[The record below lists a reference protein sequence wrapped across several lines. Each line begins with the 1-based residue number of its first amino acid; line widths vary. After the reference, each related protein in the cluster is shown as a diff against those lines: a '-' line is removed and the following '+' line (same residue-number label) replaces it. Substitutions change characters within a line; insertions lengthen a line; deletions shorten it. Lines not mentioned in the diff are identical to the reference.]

1 MKKTFLLSALAVLA
15 LTFSSCKAAETD
27 TTVAE
32 NTAALSE
39 TVNTAEQTESDTTA
53 ETTSEVAM
61 TEATSETVTEKL
73 TAAPI
78 TAITEETTVST
89 ECETT
94 AKAECHCPTEWQHAY
109 SEYLNSLDFLAG
121 GIYLGDI
128 NGDDIP
134 EAVIEINPF
143 EMTDLLYFNDDGMQV
158 LKLETTSIWGSVR
171 YIPDTKQILFNPMRG
186 HTWGTWGYEEYYLYS
201 WNGSD
206 FEVTSTI
213 FRESGMYYIDEDG
226 TEHSEFGQAYIDGIE
241 VDNGTFEPK
250 LTEFEKL
257 EQDNSY
263 FPVVY
268 ICDYDYNKNPDMDSV
283 KDYIK
288 TNFPC
293 FDKWELLE
301 N

>member
-1 MKKTFLLSALAVLA
+1 MKRTVLIFAFCILA
-15 LTFSSCKAAETD
+15 LTFSSCKAAENGTAVIETTASLSD
-27 TTVAE
+27 TSST
-32 NTAALSE
+32 S
-39 TVNTAEQTESDTTA
+39 EQTEA
-53 ETTSEVAM
+53 ETASETAK

-73 TAAPI
+73 TAALV
-78 TAITEETTVST
+78 TAITEETAAST

-94 AKAECHCPTEWQHAY
+94 AEKECHCPTEWQHAY

-143 EMTDLLYFNDDGMQV
+143 EMTEILYFNNDGMQ
-158 LKLETTSIWGSVR
+158 KLELYTTSVWGSVR
-171 YIPDTKQILFNPMRG
+171 YIPDTKQILLMPMRG
-186 HTWGTWGYEEYYLYS
+186 HTQGTWGYEEYFLYS

-213 FRESGMYYIDEDG
+213 SRKSGMYFIDEDG

-241 VDNGTFEPK
+241 VDNGTFEDK
-250 LTEFEKL
+250 LAEFRNL
-257 EQDNSY
+257 EAENSY
-263 FPVVY
+263 FPVAY
-268 ICDYDYNKNPDMDSV
+268 INDSNEKPNPDPDSV
-283 KDYIK
+283 KEYIK

-293 FDKWELLE
+293 FDNWDILYF
-301 N
+301 

>member
-15 LTFSSCKAAETD
+15 LTLSSCKAAETD

-39 TVNTAEQTESDTTA
+39 TVSTAEQTEAETTA
-53 ETTSEVAM
+53 ETTSEAAK
-61 TEATSETVTEKL
+61 TEVTSKTVTEKL
-73 TAAPI
+73 TAAPV

-94 AKAECHCPTEWQHAY
+94 AKTECHCPTEWQHAY

-143 EMTDLLYFNDDGMQV
+143 EMTEILYFNNDGMQ
-158 LKLETTSIWGSVR
+158 KLELFTISVWGSVR
-171 YIPDTKQILFNPMRG
+171 YIPDTKQILFMPMRG

-206 FEVTSTI
+206 FEITSTI
-213 FRESGMYYIDEDG
+213 NRESGMYFIDEEG
-226 TEHSEFGQAYIDGIE
+226 IEHSELGQGYIDGIA
-241 VDNGTFEPK
+241 VDNGTFEDK
-250 LTEFEKL
+250 LAEFEKL
-257 EQDNSY
+257 RDENSY
-263 FPVVY
+263 FPVAY
-268 ICDYDYNKNPDMDSV
+268 ICDYNYNKNPDMDSV
-283 KDYIK
+283 KEYIK

-293 FDKWELLE
+293 FDNWDII
-301 N
+301 NF